1 MATKRSQRRGYVLL
15 SVGAAAIV
23 LMGAVGLA
31 VDLGRMYIVKGEAQ
45 TFADSA
51 ALAAVLELDGSSA
64 GITRANAAVT
74 NNPNKN
80 TFGTAAFSGTVV
92 EYAQASTGAWTTN
105 PGNPAGYAFARV
117 SATVSVP
124 IYFMSLAV
132 SKSQTNVVAS
142 AVAGQVPKTTFGQ
155 GLFPFSPYAHNLTGP
170 DFGLDIGKQYTLR
183 WPSNPKWGNGA
194 NANVCQGDNSNNM
207 VAVASAAGGSERGYI
222 EDTSASLIRSTIVDD
237 VQSVFRTVGDLVN
250 MTGGAKQ
257 SQLDSL
263 YERINQDSDTT
274 STTYSSYTGNG
285 RRIIAAPINDGGT
298 PLGSN
303 NRIVGIGA
311 FLLTRT
317 ADYGNGGNQAWCAEY
332 IGCWLQGSNHRCAV
346 NVGSNGGG
354 AFVAR
359 LIIRRFQFPGYA
371 GDARAA
377 TR

>member
-1 MATKRSQRRGYVLL
+1 
-15 SVGAAAIV
+15 
-23 LMGAVGLA
+23 MGAVGLA

-51 ALAAVLELDGSSA
+51 ALAAVLELDGTSA
-64 GITRANAAVT
+64 GITRANAAVAS
-74 NNPNKN
+74 NPNRN
-80 TFGTAAFSGTVV
+80 TFGTAGFTGTTV
-92 EYAQASTGAWTTN
+92 EYSQTSTGGWSAN
-105 PGNPAGYAFARV
+105 PGNPAG
-117 SATVSVP
+117 
-124 IYFMSLAV
+124 LAV

-155 GLFPFSPYAHNLTGP
+155 GLFPFSPYAHDLVGP
-170 DFGLDIGKQYTLR
+170 DFGLETGKQYTLR
-183 WPSNPKWGNGA
+183 WPSNPKFGNG
-194 NANVCQGDNSNNM
+194 NGANVCQGDNSNAM
-207 VAVASAAGGSERGYI
+207 VAVATAAGGSERGYI
-222 EDTSASLIRSTIVDD
+222 EDTSASLIRATIIDD
-237 VQSVFRTVGDLVN
+237 VQSIFRSVGDLVD

-263 YERINQDSDTT
+263 HERINQDTDTS

-303 NRIVGIGA
+303 NRIVSIGA

-317 ADYGNGGNQAWCAEY
+317 GDYGNGGNQSWCAEY
-332 IGCWLQGSNHRCAV
+332 VGCWLQGSSHRCAV

-359 LIIRRFQFPGYA
+359 LIV
-371 GDARAA
+371 
-377 TR
+377 

>member
-1 MATKRSQRRGYVLL
+1 MATKCSRRRGYVLL
-15 SVGAAAIV
+15 SVGAASIV

-51 ALAAVLELDGSSA
+51 ALAAVLELDGTSA
-64 GITRANAAVT
+64 GITRANAAVA
-74 NNPNKN
+74 NNPNRN
-80 TFGTAAFSGTVV
+80 TFGTAGFTGTTV
-92 EYAQASTGAWTTN
+92 EYSQSSTGGWSTN
-105 PGNPAGYAFARV
+105 PGNPAGFSFARV
-117 SATVSVP
+117 NATVAVP

-155 GLFPFSPYAHNLTGP
+155 GLFPFSPYAHDLVGP
-170 DFGLDIGKQYTLR
+170 DFGLETGKQYTLR
-183 WPSNPKWGNGA
+183 WPSNPKFGNG
-194 NANVCQGDNSNNM
+194 NGANVCQGDNSNAM
-207 VAVASAAGGSERGYI
+207 VSVATAAGGSERGYI
-222 EDTSASLIRSTIVDD
+222 EDTSASLIRATIIDD
-237 VQSVFRTVGDLVN
+237 VQSIFRSVGDLVA

-263 YERINQDSDTT
+263 HERINQDTDTT

-303 NRIVGIGA
+303 NRIVSIGA

-317 ADYGNGGNQAWCAEY
+317 GDYGNGGNQAWCAEY
-332 IGCWLQGSNHRCAV
+332 VGCWLQGSSHRCAV

-359 LIIRRFQFPGYA
+359 LIQ
-371 GDARAA
+371 
-377 TR
+377 